1 MTVQQRAFVIG
12 AQGFVGGHATR
23 ALLRKGWAV
32 TAFGPPMA
40 HDALAGLA
48 GRIDTVAGSV
58 ADPAALTQALRN
70 SGASVVISFAAFSSG
85 DGGLAKA
92 GEMDAARAFEIN
104 VEGLRHTFD
113 AALGAGVRRVLWASS
128 TTLYGPGALYP
139 DQPIDEDA
147 PFRPQLTYGLTKAM
161 AELLSDFYR
170 DRTGLEAV
178 SVRLPLVFG
187 PGLWYR
193 GAAAAL
199 VALFEA
205 ARPGNRHTLQGPRSA
220 IDLMYAPDAGRAFAA
235 LGAHRG
241 ALAGRYN
248 INGFT
253 TSFPEIAACVAAQVP
268 GFEVAFTEAPPPVVY
283 PLITADRITRDLG
296 FRPQFSLEAAVGD
309 YLATMKER

>member
-1 MTVQQRAFVIG
+1 LSNQRAFVIG
-12 AQGFVGGHATR
+12 AQGFVGSHATR
-23 ALLRKGWAV
+23 ALLRDGWAV
-32 TAFGPPMA
+32 TAFGPLMA
-40 HDALAGLA
+40 QDGLA
-48 GRIDTVAGSV
+48 DVAGQIETVTGSV
-58 ADPAALTQALRN
+58 ADPKALTQALRD
-70 SGASVVISFAAFSSG
+70 SEAEAVISFAAFSSG

-92 GEMDAARAFEIN
+92 GELDAARAFEIN

-113 AALGAGVRRVLWASS
+113 AALGAGVSRVLWASS

-170 DRTGLEAV
+170 DRTGLDAV
-178 SVRLPLVFG
+178 SVRLPLIFG

-205 ARPGNRHTLQGPRSA
+205 ASARAPHTLCGPQTA
-220 IDLMYAPDAGRAFAA
+220 MDLMYAPDAGRAFAVLA
-235 LGAHRG
+235 GHSG

-253 TSFPEIAACVAAQVP
+253 TTFPEIAACVGELIPGYTPRFEAAP
-268 GFEVAFTEAPPPVVY
+268 SPVVY
-283 PLITADRITRDLG
+283 PLITADRIVRDTG
-296 FRPQFSLEAAVGD
+296 FQPEFTLEAAVAD
-309 YLATMKER
+309 YLKTLEEG

>member
-1 MTVQQRAFVIG
+1 MTDQRRAFVIG
-12 AQGFVGGHATR
+12 AQGFVGSHATR
-23 ALLRKGWAV
+23 ALLQDGWSV

-40 HDALAGLA
+40 HDGLA
-48 GRIDTVAGSV
+48 GVEGVDTITGSV
-58 ADPAALTQALRN
+58 ADPGALAQAIRD

-85 DGGLAKA
+85 NGGLAKA
-92 GEMDAARAFEIN
+92 GEQDAARAFEIN

-113 AALGAGVRRVLWASS
+113 AALDAGVRRVLWASS
-128 TTLYGPGALYP
+128 TTLYGPSALYP

-161 AELLSDFYR
+161 GELLSDFYR

-178 SVRLPLVFG
+178 SVRLPLIFG

-205 ARPGNRHTLQGPRSA
+205 AGAGVPHTLRGPSA
-220 IDLMYAPDAGRAFAA
+220 PIDLMYAPDVGRAFAV
-235 LGAHRG
+235 LSAHSG
-241 ALAGRYN
+241 PLAGRYN

-253 TSFPEIAACVAAQVP
+253 TTFPEIAACVANLTP
-268 GFEVAFTEAPPPVVY
+268 GFTPLFEDLTAPVVY
-283 PLITADRITRDLG
+283 PLITAERIARDTG
-296 FRPQFSLEAAVGD
+296 FAPAFTLEAAVAD
-309 YLATMKER
+309 YLRTLKEA

>member
-1 MTVQQRAFVIG
+1 VTDQRRAFVIG
-12 AQGFVGGHATR
+12 AQGFVGSHATR
-23 ALLRKGWAV
+23 ALLRDGWAV
-32 TAFGPPMA
+32 TAFGPPMSQ
-40 HDALAGLA
+40 DGLA
-48 GRIDTVAGSV
+48 DVSGQIETVPGSV
-58 ADPAALTQALRN
+58 ADPAALTQAVKD
-70 SGASVVISFAAFSSG
+70 SGAGVVISFAAFSSG

-92 GEMDAARAFEIN
+92 GEQDAARAFEIN
-104 VEGLRHTFD
+104 VEGLRHTLD
-113 AALGAGVRRVLWASS
+113 AALGAGVGRVLWASS
-128 TTLYGPGALYP
+128 TTLYGPAVLYP

-205 ARPGNRHTLQGPRSA
+205 ACGRVPHTLRGPKA
-220 IDLMYAPDAGRAFAA
+220 MIDLMYAPDAGRAFSVLA
-235 LGAHRG
+235 GHPG
-241 ALAGRYN
+241 GLAGRYN

-253 TSFPEIAACVAAQVP
+253 TTFPEIAATVAGLAP
-268 GFEVAFTEAPPPVVY
+268 GFTPIFEETPAPVTY
-283 PLITADRITRDLG
+283 PLITAERIARDTG
-296 FRPQFSLEAAVGD
+296 FRPAFTLKDAAAD
-309 YLATMKER
+309 YLETLKER

>member
-1 MTVQQRAFVIG
+1 MTEFKRAFVIG
-12 AQGFVGGHATR
+12 AAGFVGSHATR
-23 ALLRKGWAV
+23 ALLHDGWAV
-32 TAFGPPMA
+32 TTFGPAMA
-40 HDALAGLA
+40 HDGLA
-48 GRIDTVAGSV
+48 GVAAQVEIVTGSV
-58 ADPAALTQALRN
+58 ADPEAMTGAIKD

-92 GEMDAARAFEIN
+92 GEQDAARAFEIN

-113 AALGAGVRRVLWASS
+113 AAIGAGVRRVLWASS

-205 ARPGNRHTLQGPRSA
+205 AAVRAPHTLHGPTA
-220 IDLMYAPDAGRAFAA
+220 VMDLMYAPDVGRAFAV
-235 LGAHRG
+235 
-241 ALAGRYN
+241 LAGHTGPLAERYN

-253 TSFPEIAACVAAQVP
+253 TSFPEIAARVAAQAP
-268 GFEVAFTEAPPPVVY
+268 GFAPQFEAAPAAVTY
-283 PLITADRITRDLG
+283 PLITAARIARDTG
-296 FRPQFSLEAAVGD
+296 FQPAFTLDAAVAD
-309 YLATMKER
+309 YLKTLKEA